1 MAEVARAGGGCFV
14 GNWAKTAGAW
24 AGWRVARLGRL
35 GLVSLLSISAC
46 SAGEA
51 ALSRALPLFQAA
63 PALVRTARVEVAP
76 APRAVAR
83 LEDAPVEET
92 PAVNAPAV
100 NAAPAPLVAA
110 PPAPPSVPEP
120 ELALLA
126 TARETFVY
134 AAPSRRSRKLGYLRV
149 GARVRR
155 EAEPAG
161 KDGCEG
167 GFYRVAPEGYVC
179 VGESASLDL
188 EHPLAALAD
197 HTGDRDEGLPFVY
210 GRASLVGPPRYS
222 RLPSFAEVKSLE
234 GGARR
239 AVPDG
244 FEALRVE
251 STPEFLRA
259 GGSLPTTFGFS
270 RSGMPLAVR
279 ALPNT
284 GFAFVKAFEH
294 EGRRYGLTTALDLVP
309 LERLTVVEP
318 STFRGVVL
326 EGDAPLPVVFVM
338 ARRARLYEKSATGG
352 FGLKRA
358 LAYREAFALTGN
370 AVKAGGARYLETRDG
385 DYLRDQDLVRI
396 DAREKLPPWAK
407 GERTWIHVSLRSQT
421 LVAYVG
427 PRPVYATLV
436 STGLG
441 SSPDGKNSHETPVG
455 RFLIHTKHVSAS
467 MTGDELGDAFDLGE
481 VPYVQYFSEGYAL
494 HAAYW
499 HDAFGTPRSHGCVNL
514 SPLDARYLFHHT
526 EPAVPR
532 GFHGAFSLREGTL
545 IEITP

>member
-1 MAEVARAGGGCFV
+1 M
-14 GNWAKTAGAW
+14 
-24 AGWRVARLGRL
+24 ARLGRL
-35 GLVSLLSISAC
+35 GLFSLLSISAC

-51 ALSRALPLFQAA
+51 ALSRALPLFESA
-63 PALVRTARVEVAP
+63 PLVARAERVEVAP
-76 APRAVAR
+76 PP
-83 LEDAPVEET
+83 APVERVEHALT
-92 PAVNAPAV
+92 KKARPE
-100 NAAPAPLVAA
+100 PLVAA
-110 PPAPPSVPEP
+110 ASEPASVAEAEPEPEP
-120 ELALLA
+120 ELVA

-155 EAEPAG
+155 GAEPAG
-161 KDGCEG
+161 TDGCPA
-167 GFYRVAPEGYVC
+167 GFYRIFPEGYVC
-179 VGESASLDL
+179 VGETASLDL
-188 EHPLAALAD
+188 SHPLAALAD
-197 HTGDRDEGLPFVY
+197 RTGDRDEGLPFVY
-210 GRASLVGPPRYS
+210 GRASLVAPPRYS
-222 RLPSFAEVKSLE
+222 RLPSFAEVKALE

-239 AVPDG
+239 AVRDG
-244 FEALRVE
+244 FEVLRVE
-251 STPEFLRA
+251 PLPEFLRS

-270 RSGMPLAVR
+270 REGMPLAVR

-309 LERLTVVEP
+309 LERLTPVEP
-318 STFRGVVL
+318 SKFRGVVL
-326 EGDAPLPVVFVM
+326 GGELTLPVVFVM
-338 ARRARLYEKSATGG
+338 ARRAKLYESSATGG
-352 FGLKRA
+352 FGFKRP

-370 AVKAGGARYLETRDG
+370 SVRAGAARYLETRDG
-385 DYLRDQDLVRI
+385 HYLRDQDLVRI
-396 DAREKLPPWAK
+396 EPRAKLPPWAK
-407 GERTWIHVSLRSQT
+407 GNRTWLHVSVRNQT

-427 PRPVYATLV
+427 ERPVYATLV

-441 SSPDGKNSHETPVG
+441 TSPDAEESRQTPVG
-455 RFLIHTKHVSAS
+455 RFLIHTKHISAS
-467 MTGDELGDAFDLGE
+467 MTGDEIGDAFDLGE